1 VTQADTATEPAAG
14 RAPTARP
21 AARPR
26 RRRPGRKHAELALFL
41 GPALVVYSSF
51 VMLPIGLAF
60 YYANYRWSGLGP
72 LTNYVGL
79 DNYRRALQDPVFLGS
94 VRHNAIII
102 GLSLT
107 LQLPIAL
114 GLAVLLNARLRGRR
128 LLRLVV
134 FAPFVLSEVIT
145 GVIWL
150 LILQPDGLADRT
162 FQAVGLGG
170 LVQLWLAD
178 RSIVLSTM
186 FVVVTWKYIGFAI
199 ILFLAG
205 LQGIPREL
213 AEAAEVDGASK
224 LRVFRHI
231 TVPLLGPTIR
241 VWAFLSI
248 IGSLQLFDLIWI
260 MTLGGPANAS
270 SMMATYMVDRGF
282 RRYQFGYGSAVAVI
296 LFLISFG
303 ISLAYQRL
311 VLRRDIQG
319 ALTRMAG

>member
-1 VTQADTATEPAAG
+1 VTQVDTETPAAAG
-14 RAPTARP
+14 RAPPARP
-21 AARPR
+21 AARR
-26 RRRPGRKHAELALFL
+26 HRTPGRKHAELALFV
-41 GPALVVYSSF
+41 GPALVVYSMF
-51 VMLPIGLAF
+51 VLLPIGLAF
-60 YYANYRWSGLGP
+60 WYAMYRWNGIGP
-72 LTNYVGL
+72 LTDFVGL
-79 DNYRRALQDPVFLGS
+79 DNYRRALQDPAFLGS
-94 VRHNAIII
+94 IRHNAIII
-102 GLSLT
+102 ALSLT

-114 GLAVLLNARLRGRR
+114 GLAVLLNARLRGRA
-128 LLRLVV
+128 LLRTVV

-162 FQAVGLGG
+162 LQAVGLGG

-186 FVVVTWKYIGFAI
+186 FVVITWKYIGFAI

-224 LRVFRHI
+224 PRVFRHI

-270 SMMATYMVDRGF
+270 STMATYMVDRGF

-303 ISLAYQRL
+303 VSLAYQRL
-311 VLRRDIQG
+311 VLRRDTAG

>member
-1 VTQADTATEPAAG
+1 MTQVDTATPAAAG
-14 RAPTARP
+14 RAPPARP
-21 AARPR
+21 AARHR
-26 RRRPGRKHAELALFL
+26 RAPGRKHAELALFV
-41 GPALVVYSSF
+41 GPALVVYSMF
-51 VMLPIGLAF
+51 VLLPIGLAF
-60 YYANYRWSGLGP
+60 WYAMYRWNGIGP
-72 LTNYVGL
+72 LTDFVGL
-79 DNYRRALQDPVFLGS
+79 DNYRRALRDPAFLGS
-94 VRHNAIII
+94 IRHNAIII
-102 GLSLT
+102 ALSLT
-107 LQLPIAL
+107 LQLPLAL
-114 GLAVLLNARLRGRR
+114 GLAVLLNARLRGRT
-128 LLRLVV
+128 LLRTVV
-134 FAPFVLSEVIT
+134 FAPFVLSEVVT

-150 LILQPDGLADRT
+150 LILQPDGLADRAL
-162 FQAVGLGG
+162 QAVGLGG

-178 RSIVLSTM
+178 RSIVLATM

-224 LRVFRHI
+224 PRVFRYI

-270 SMMATYMVDRGF
+270 STMATYMVDRGF

-303 ISLAYQRL
+303 VSLAYQRL
-311 VLRRDIQG
+311 VLRRDTAG